1 VLASRQIEDA
11 ILDAIRRVTTPIAGI
26 MTNLWK

>member
-1 VLASRQIEDA
+1 MRRQIEDA